1 MAQTYFQPHETQCR
15 CGCGMDIKPE
25 LLIQLNFARQVAG
38 VPFSIT
44 SGARCSDR
52 NKKIGGN
59 PNSAHT
65 RGLAVDI
72 AYANSAAK
80 YHILRGLFAAG
91 FKRIG
96 DNADKSFI
104 HCDIDESLPQNV
116 FFKY

>member
-1 MAQTYFQPHETQCR
+1 MGANYFQSHETQCR
-15 CGCGMDIKPE
+15 CGCGMNIKPE
-25 LLIQLNFARQVAG
+25 LLALLNHARQIAG

-44 SGARCSDR
+44 SGARCGDR
-52 NKKIGGN
+52 NKKVGGN
-59 PNSAHT
+59 QNSAHT

-72 AYANSAAK
+72 AYINSVTK
-80 YHILRGLFAAG
+80 YHILRGLFVAG

-96 DNADKSFI
+96 DNTDKSFI